1 MFAAGKPVWYLP
13 LAVCA
18 IAALVFTIFRL
29 GYDRYTFINH
39 QNAYPGT
46 LTTFLS
52 VDTIT
57 ALKEDAR
64 LHHALLGLTESLAR
78 TSSDI
83 GQRYGFEGVKSF
95 GTFLT
100 DSVTE
105 LRKRHDIKSP
115 KRGLVDDMS
124 QAMGNL
130 LGGTSLNTTGGLSA
144 IVGNLGSV
152 LSDGLAT
159 PALFLGI
166 GVGYVQQY
174 HLIPYTRLTCT
185 VLALLPG

>member
-13 LAVCA
+13 LAVFS
-18 IAALVFTIFRL
+18 IAALIFTILRL
-29 GYDRYTFINH
+29 GYDRYIFVNH
-39 QNAYPGT
+39 QNAYPDT
-46 LTTFLS
+46 FTAFLS
-52 VDTIT
+52 ADTIT
-57 ALKEDAR
+57 ALREDAR
-64 LHHALLGLTESLAR
+64 LHHTLLGLTDSLAR

-100 DSVTE
+100 ESVTE
-105 LRKRHDIKSP
+105 LRKRHDVKSP
-115 KRGLVDDMS
+115 KRGLVGDMS

-144 IVGNLGSV
+144 IVGNLGSA
-152 LSDGLAT
+152 LTDGLAT

-166 GVGYVQQY
+166 SVGYVQRY
-174 HLIPYTRLTCT
+174 HPILD
-185 VLALLPG
+185 